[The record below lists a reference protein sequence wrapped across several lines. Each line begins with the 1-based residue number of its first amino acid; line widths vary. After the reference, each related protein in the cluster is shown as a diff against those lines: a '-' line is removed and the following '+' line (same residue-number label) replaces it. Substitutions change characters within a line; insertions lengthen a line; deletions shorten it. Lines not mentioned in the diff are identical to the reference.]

1 VKFEF
6 ASDAGTGENGEPFDV
21 TGATPLGN
29 SPVDGSPVYDVG
41 SAYASLSAVEHA
53 KAGLRI
59 SKVMLGKTLTHEDI
73 TKMLNG
79 EVTDLIKGF
88 VSSRTHRKFDAR
100 LKLAKTGKIEFEF
113 PPREPGALHFR
124 NGRLVKKEEGEHGS

>member
-21 TGATPLGN
+21 AGATSLGN

-41 SAYASLSAVEHA
+41 SAYASLSALEHA
-53 KAGLRI
+53 KTGLRI

-73 TKMLNG
+73 SKMLNG
-79 EVTDLIKGF
+79 ETTDLIKGF
-88 VSSRTHRKFDAR
+88 VSLRTHRRFDAK
-100 LKLAKTGKIEFEF
+100 LKLGKTGKIEFEF
-113 PPREPGALHFR
+113 PPREAGKLT
-124 NGRLVKKEEGEHGS
+124 KKKSPH